1 MKKVLLIM
9 LVVSLLL
16 IAGCKANGSEAGT
29 AAKSVAGSSAKYS
42 GFMEWKAGMW
52 AETVSKQG
60 GQTVTMRTELI
71 ENSPTLSKFQ
81 TTTDVGGQES
91 VMQIWMN
98 PSTKKATKYVVK
110 TGGQVLCMNI
120 KDVPQD
126 NVPSKGDS
134 YKADV
139 PGWTIGTYTTPTGKT
154 LAVAK
159 FSQEAGEYWVSSE
172 VPFGMVKVVQDGKTV
187 LSLNDF
193 GTIGAKSKISDAEV
207 EGCTDMSALASKY
220 QQTSAPAPAEEGAA
234 AEGVNYQ
241 ASAIDTRTGEQQ
253 KLDCGACASMPA
265 AAKSACLAA
274 CG

>member
-16 IAGCKANGSEAGT
+16 IAGCKEDGGEAGT
-29 AAKSVAGSSAKYS
+29 ATKAASVGKYS

-98 PSTKKATKYVVK
+98 PSTQKATKYVMK
-110 TGGQVLCMNI
+110 TGGQVLCMAI

-126 NVPSKGDS
+126 NVPNKGDS
-134 YKADV
+134 YKADM

-220 QQTSAPAPAEEGAA
+220 QQPSAPAPAEEAS
-234 AEGVNYQ
+234 AEEVNYE
-241 ASAIDTRTGEQQ
+241 ASAIDTRTGNEA